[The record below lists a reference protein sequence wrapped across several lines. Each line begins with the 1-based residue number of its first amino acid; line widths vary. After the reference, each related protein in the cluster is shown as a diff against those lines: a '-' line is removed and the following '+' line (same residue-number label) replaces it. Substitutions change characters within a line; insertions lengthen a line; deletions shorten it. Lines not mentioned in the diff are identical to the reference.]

1 MISTAIDEAKVQK
14 LFPNEDL
21 HGLKDQRICFSYDL
35 LKCILESNKKI
46 QNAFLD
52 LCKEKLIKKS
62 FKSLDFYDVYKIF
75 CAVIV
80 GRYYLKIDE
89 GKLSYVGPDK
99 ILVNPEKIE
108 LNMESAANFTFQKID
123 DENINENINEKIK
136 SLENRL
142 NNLES
147 RLDKL
152 EKK

>member
-1 MISTAIDEAKVQK
+1 MISTATDEAKVQI

-21 HGLKDQRICFSYDL
+21 HGLKDKRICFSYDL

-46 QNAFLD
+46 QNAFLN
-52 LCKEKLIKKS
+52 LCREKLIKKS
-62 FKSLDFYDVYKIF
+62 FKSLDFYDVYKIL

-80 GRYYLKIDE
+80 GHYYLKFDSEHISYID
-89 GKLSYVGPDK
+89 PNK
-99 ILVNPEKIE
+99 INVDQIDV
-108 LNMESAANFTFQKID
+108 ESAVNFTFQKID
-123 DENINENINEKIK
+123 DENINEKIK

-142 NNLES
+142 NNLEN

>member
-1 MISTAIDEAKVQK
+1 MISTATDEAKVQK

-21 HGLKDQRICFSYDL
+21 HGLKNNRICFSYEQLEYL
-35 LKCILESNKKI
+35 LDTNQKI
-46 QNAFLD
+46 QNTFLV

-62 FKSLDFYDVYKIF
+62 FKSLDFYDVYKIL
-75 CAVIV
+75 CGVTV
-80 GRYYLKIDE
+80 GRYFLKFGSGDVGYID
-89 GKLSYVGPDK
+89 PDK
-99 ILVNPEKIE
+99 IPVNQKIE
-108 LNMESAANFTFQKID
+108 FSVESAAKFTFQKID
-123 DENINENINEKIK
+123 YDINEKIK

>member
-1 MISTAIDEAKVQK
+1 MISTATDEAQVQK

-21 HGLKDQRICFSYDL
+21 HGLKDKRICFSYDL

-46 QNAFLD
+46 KNAFLNQ
-52 LCKEKLIKKS
+52 CREKLIKKS
-62 FKSLDFYDVYKIF
+62 FKSLDFYDVYKIL
-75 CAVIV
+75 CAVMV
-80 GRYYLKIDE
+80 GRYYLKFDSE
-89 GKLSYVGPDK
+89 HLSYVDPDK
-99 ILVNPEKIE
+99 IHVDQIE
-108 LNMESAANFTFQKID
+108 FSMESAANFTFQKID

-152 EKK
+152 KKK

>member
-1 MISTAIDEAKVQK
+1 MISTATDEAKVQK

-21 HGLKDQRICFSYDL
+21 HGLKDKRICFSYDL

-46 QNAFLD
+46 QNAFLN
-52 LCKEKLIKKS
+52 LCREKLIKKS
-62 FKSLDFYDVYKIF
+62 FKSLDFYDVYKIL
-75 CAVIV
+75 CAVTV
-80 GRYYLKIDE
+80 GRYYLKFDSE
-89 GKLSYVGPDK
+89 HLSYVDPDK
-99 ILVNPEKIE
+99 IYIDQIE
-108 LNMESAANFTFQKID
+108 FSVESAANFTFQKID
-123 DENINENINEKIK
+123 DENINEKIK

>member
-1 MISTAIDEAKVQK
+1 MISTATDEAKVQK

-21 HGLKDQRICFSYDL
+21 YGLNEKRICFSYEL
-35 LKCILESNKKI
+35 LKNILYSNKKI

-62 FKSLDFYDVYKIF
+62 FKSLDFYDVYKIL
-75 CAVIV
+75 CAVTV
-80 GRYYLKIDE
+80 GRYYLKFDSE
-89 GKLSYVGPDK
+89 HLSYIDPDK
-99 ILVNPEKIE
+99 IHVDKIE
-108 LNMESAANFTFQKID
+108 FSVESAANFTFQKID
-123 DENINENINEKIK
+123 DENINEKIK